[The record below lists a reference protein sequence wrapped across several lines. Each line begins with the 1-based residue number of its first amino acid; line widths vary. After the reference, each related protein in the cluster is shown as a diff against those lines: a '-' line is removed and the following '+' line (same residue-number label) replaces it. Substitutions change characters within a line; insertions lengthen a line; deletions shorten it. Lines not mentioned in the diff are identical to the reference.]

1 MGFAPPAA
9 ATTPPTAA
17 ATLVRINAIRR
28 EMKTFLLLAVSS
40 VITAGVLPSLP
51 AKIILSAFV
60 LLAVVSEAV
69 REAPPAIRMRVGF
82 AAGVA
87 KLARLRRFGAFR
99 GQARIKKNI

>member
-1 MGFAPPAA
+1 
-9 ATTPPTAA
+9 
-17 ATLVRINAIRR
+17 
-28 EMKTFLLLAVSS
+28 MKTFLLLAVSS

-60 LLAVVSEAV
+60 LLAVLSEAV

-87 KLARLRRFGAFR
+87 KLARLRRFGASS
-99 GQARIKKNI
+99 GQARIEKNIKIPT